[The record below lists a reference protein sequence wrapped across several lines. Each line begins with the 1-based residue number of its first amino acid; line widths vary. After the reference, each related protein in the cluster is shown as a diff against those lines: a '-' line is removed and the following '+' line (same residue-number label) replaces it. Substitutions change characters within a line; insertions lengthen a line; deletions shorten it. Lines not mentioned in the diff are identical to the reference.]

1 MKHSEFNRY
10 IGDMPCKVIT
20 DVFEFKSATTFKA
33 VCWDLA
39 RYGHYTT
46 GANIRVSMETL
57 AKECGVNRKTV
68 HKVKDILKHNHLLV
82 KTGTTPGNITIW
94 ALGAVVPYEDLR
106 SPFPSTRLSVIEGHN
121 NKEHI
126 KDHILHV
133 SNETLVTNLLT
144 PEEYN
149 KLSDSMSW

>member
-1 MKHSEFNRY
+1 
-10 IGDMPCKVIT
+10 
-20 DVFEFKSATTFKA
+20 
-33 VCWDLA
+33 
-39 RYGHYTT
+39 
-46 GANIRVSMETL
+46 METL
-57 AKECGVNRKTV
+57 ATECGVNRKTD